1 MPPSTAYPTHDRLK
15 PCASQE
21 PRGTPNAL
29 AGANDPCALNA
40 PLEPDE
46 SGTRAI
52 SPAECNGG
60 LAQARRVSG
69 LHPEG
74 YDERRDGGAPGF
86 TPLED
91 TANEAKLK

>member
-1 MPPSTAYPTHDRLK
+1 M
-15 PCASQE
+15 SQ
-21 PRGTPNAL
+21 GL
-29 AGANDPCALNA
+29 VLF
-40 PLEPDE
+40 
-46 SGTRAI
+46 

-60 LAQARRVSG
+60 GLQARRVSG